1 MANVPL
7 LGRDERSCKSDLP
20 DGLSEIF
27 LQMGLDSRLSVDWAC
42 EIGFLAHAIL
52 AASRASSEAPRR
64 KNDQKRE
71 INGLGFRRGSTSEK
85 DPERTSIGIAAGR
98 MAP

>member
-1 MANVPL
+1 
-7 LGRDERSCKSDLP
+7 LGLRNSIFGARDFGSF
-20 DGLSEIF
+20 G
-27 LQMGLDSRLSVDWAC
+27 
-42 EIGFLAHAIL
+42 
-52 AASRASSEAPRR
+52 ASSEAPRR